1 MGIAGTESLV
11 KALEFGYANARVKAM
26 KQSLL
31 SEKELNALAEAKS
44 IGELYSLLEK
54 TQYREDLVASA
65 LKERTIE
72 DQIEF
77 ATTKNFSRTLK
88 KIVKITPEKARQS
101 IMEMFGKYDIN
112 NIKTILVNKHLG
124 EAKEKI
130 EPFIMEPISISK
142 GKMNKIMDA
151 KNVREAINNLAGTE
165 YGTVL

>member
-65 LKERTIE
+65 LKERTNE
-72 DQIEF
+72 GP
-77 ATTKNFSRTLK
+77 K
-88 KIVKITPEKARQS
+88 KIVKNQ
-101 IMEMFGKYDIN
+101 
-112 NIKTILVNKHLG
+112 KT
-124 EAKEKI
+124 
-130 EPFIMEPISISK
+130 F
-142 GKMNKIMDA
+142 
-151 KNVREAINNLAGTE
+151 
-165 YGTVL
+165 